1 MENRRT
7 TIALALIVLI
17 CFFLP
22 WVQVSCG
29 SSSSRL
35 TGVDLAH
42 DGHNSLWLI
51 PLLILI
57 ILLLAVARVWKER
70 VSALVPFI
78 GGVVT
83 SFLMNRE
90 RMRADD
96 TSGLVAVR
104 LTGWFWLGLATA
116 IGLVAVAAFR
126 FLKGSG
132 KTPNNTTQ

>member
-35 TGVDLAH
+35 TGVDLAR

-51 PLLILI
+51 PFLMLV

-104 LTGWFWLGLATA
+104 LTGWFWLGLVTA
-116 IGLVAVAAFR
+116 IGLIAVAAFR
-126 FLKGSG
+126 FLKGSE
-132 KTPNNTTQ
+132 KTS

>member
-7 TIALALIVLI
+7 TLTLALIVLI

-29 SSSSRL
+29 SSTSRL
-35 TGVDLAH
+35 TGVDLAR

-51 PLLILI
+51 PLLMLVV
-57 ILLLAVARVWKER
+57 LLVAVARSWKKQ
-70 VSALVPFI
+70 VAALVPFI
-78 GGVVT
+78 GGLVT
-83 SFLMNRE
+83 AFLMNRE

-116 IGLVAVAAFR
+116 IGLAGVAAFR
-126 FLKGSG
+126 FLKGSE
-132 KTPNNTTQ
+132 KTS

>member
-7 TIALALIVLI
+7 TISLALIVFI

-29 SSSSRL
+29 SSTSRL
-35 TGVDLAH
+35 TGVDLAR

-51 PLLILI
+51 PLLMLVILFV
-57 ILLLAVARVWKER
+57 AVTRAWQER
-70 VSALVPFI
+70 RQISALVPFI

-83 SFLMNRE
+83 TFLMNRE
-90 RMRADD
+90 RMRAND

-104 LTGWFWLGLATA
+104 LTGWFWLGLLTA
-116 IGLVAVAAFR
+116 IGIVGVAAFR
-126 FLKGSG
+126 FLKGSE
-132 KTPNNTTQ
+132 KTS

>member
-7 TIALALIVLI
+7 TITLALIVFI

-29 SSSSRL
+29 SSTSRL
-35 TGVDLAH
+35 TGVDLAR

-51 PLLILI
+51 PLLMLI
-57 ILLLAVARVWKER
+57 VLVVAVSRAWKER
-70 VSALVPFI
+70 RQISALVPFI

-83 SFLMNRE
+83 AFLMNRE

-104 LTGWFWLGLATA
+104 LTGWFWLGMVTA
-116 IGLVAVAAFR
+116 IGIVVVAAFR
-126 FLKGSG
+126 FLKGSE
-132 KTPNNTTQ
+132 KTP

>member
-1 MENRRT
+1 MENRRP

-35 TGVDLAH
+35 TGVDLAR

-51 PLLILI
+51 PFLMLV

-104 LTGWFWLGLATA
+104 LTGWFWLGLVTA

-126 FLKGSG
+126 FLKGSE
-132 KTPNNTTQ
+132 KTY

>member
-7 TIALALIVLI
+7 TITLALIVFI

-29 SSSSRL
+29 SSTSRL
-35 TGVDLAH
+35 TGVDLAR

-51 PLLILI
+51 PLLMLI
-57 ILLLAVARVWKER
+57 VLVVAVSRAWKER
-70 VSALVPFI
+70 RQISALVPFI

-83 SFLMNRE
+83 AFLMNRE
-90 RMRADD
+90 RMRADN

-104 LTGWFWLGLATA
+104 LTGWFWLGLVTA
-116 IGLVAVAAFR
+116 IGIVGVAAFR
-126 FLKGSG
+126 FLKGAD
-132 KTPNNTTQ
+132 KTS

>member
-7 TIALALIVLI
+7 TITLALIVLI

-35 TGVDLAH
+35 TGLDLAR

-51 PLLILI
+51 PLLMLV

-90 RMRADD
+90 RMRAND

-104 LTGWFWLGLATA
+104 LTGWFWLGLVTA
-116 IGLVAVAAFR
+116 IGLVAVGAFR

-132 KTPNNTTQ
+132 KKTS

>member
-29 SSSSRL
+29 SSTSRL
-35 TGVDLAH
+35 TGVDLAR

-51 PLLILI
+51 PLLMLV

-78 GGVVT
+78 GGLVT

-90 RMRADD
+90 RMRAND

-104 LTGWFWLGLATA
+104 LTGWFWLGLVTS

-126 FLKGSG
+126 FLKGSE
-132 KTPNNTTQ
+132 KTS

>member
-1 MENRRT
+1 MENRRP
-7 TIALALIVLI
+7 TIALALIVFI

-35 TGVDLAH
+35 TGVDLAR

-51 PLLILI
+51 PLLMVV

-90 RMRADD
+90 RMRAND

-104 LTGWFWLGLATA
+104 LTGWFWLGLVTA

-126 FLKGSG
+126 FLKGSE
-132 KTPNNTTQ
+132 KTS

>member
-7 TIALALIVLI
+7 TITLALIVLI

-22 WVQVSCG
+22 WIQVSCG

-35 TGVDLAH
+35 TAVDLAR

-51 PLLILI
+51 PLLMLV
-57 ILLLAVARVWKER
+57 ILLVAVARAWKER

-78 GGVVT
+78 GGLVT
-83 SFLMNRE
+83 TFLMNRE
-90 RMRADD
+90 RMRAED

-104 LTGWFWLGLATA
+104 LTGWFWLGLVTA
-116 IGLVAVAAFR
+116 IGLVGVAAFR
-126 FLKGSG
+126 FLKGSE
-132 KTPNNTTQ
+132 KTS

>member
-7 TIALALIVLI
+7 TITLALIVLI

-35 TGVDLAH
+35 TGVDLAR

-51 PLLILI
+51 PLLMLV
-57 ILLLAVARVWKER
+57 ILLVAVARAWRKR

-78 GGVVT
+78 GGLVT
-83 SFLMNRE
+83 TFLMNRE

-104 LTGWFWLGLATA
+104 LTGWFWLGLVTA
-116 IGLVAVAAFR
+116 IGLVGVAAFR
-126 FLKGSG
+126 FLKGSE
-132 KTPNNTTQ
+132 KTS

>member
-1 MENRRT
+1 MENRRI
-7 TIALALIVLI
+7 TITLALIVFI

-29 SSSSRL
+29 SSTSRL
-35 TGVDLAH
+35 TAVDLAR

-51 PLLILI
+51 PLLMLVV
-57 ILLLAVARVWKER
+57 LVVAVSRAWKER
-70 VSALVPFI
+70 RQISALVPFV

-83 SFLMNRE
+83 AFLMNRE

-104 LTGWFWLGLATA
+104 LTGWFWLGLVTA
-116 IGLVAVAAFR
+116 IGIVGVAAFR
-126 FLKGSG
+126 FLKGSD
-132 KTPNNTTQ
+132 KTS

>member
-29 SSSSRL
+29 SSTSRL
-35 TGVDLAH
+35 TGVDLAR

-51 PLLILI
+51 PLLMLV

-78 GGVVT
+78 GGLVT

-90 RMRADD
+90 RMRAND
-96 TSGLVAVR
+96 TSVLVAVR
-104 LTGWFWLGLATA
+104 LTGWFWLGLVTA

-126 FLKGSG
+126 FLKGSE
-132 KTPNNTTQ
+132 KTS

>member
-7 TIALALIVLI
+7 TITLALIVFI

-22 WVQVSCG
+22 WIQVSCG
-29 SSSSRL
+29 SSTSRL
-35 TGVDLAH
+35 TGVDLAR

-51 PLLILI
+51 PLLMLI
-57 ILLLAVARVWKER
+57 VLVVAVSRAWKER
-70 VSALVPFI
+70 RQISALVPFI

-83 SFLMNRE
+83 AFLMNRE

-104 LTGWFWLGLATA
+104 LTGWFWLGLVTT
-116 IGLVAVAAFR
+116 IGIVGVAAFR
-126 FLKGSG
+126 FLKGSD
-132 KTPNNTTQ
+132 KTS

>member
-7 TIALALIVLI
+7 TITLALIVLI

-29 SSSSRL
+29 SSTSRL
-35 TGVDLAH
+35 TGVDLAR

-51 PLLILI
+51 PLLMLV
-57 ILLLAVARVWKER
+57 ILLVAVARAWKNR
-70 VSALVPFI
+70 VSALVPFM
-78 GGVVT
+78 GGLVT
-83 SFLMNRE
+83 AFLMNRE

-104 LTGWFWLGLATA
+104 LTGWFWFGLVTA
-116 IGLVAVAAFR
+116 IGLVGVAAFC
-126 FLKGSG
+126 FLKGSE
-132 KTPNNTTQ
+132 KPS

>member
-7 TIALALIVLI
+7 TITLALIVLI

-22 WVQVSCG
+22 WIQVSCG

-35 TGVDLAH
+35 TAVDLAR
-42 DGHNSLWLI
+42 DGHSSLWLI
-51 PLLILI
+51 PLLMLV
-57 ILLLAVARVWKER
+57 ILLVAIGRIWKER

-78 GGVVT
+78 GGLVT
-83 SFLMNRE
+83 SYLMNRE

-104 LTGWFWLGLATA
+104 LTGWFWLGLVTA
-116 IGLVAVAAFR
+116 IGLVGIAAFR
-126 FLKGSG
+126 FLKGSE
-132 KTPNNTTQ
+132 KTS

>member
-7 TIALALIVLI
+7 TITLALIVFI

-29 SSSSRL
+29 SSTSRL
-35 TGVDLAH
+35 TGVDLAR

-51 PLLILI
+51 PLLMLVV
-57 ILLLAVARVWKER
+57 LVVAVSRAWKER
-70 VSALVPFI
+70 RQISALVPFI
-78 GGVVT
+78 AGVVT
-83 SFLMNRE
+83 AFLMNRE

-104 LTGWFWLGLATA
+104 LTGWFWLGLVTA
-116 IGLVAVAAFR
+116 IGIVGAAAFR
-126 FLKGSG
+126 FLKGSE
-132 KTPNNTTQ
+132 KTT

>member
-35 TGVDLAH
+35 TGVDLAR

-51 PLLILI
+51 PLLMLI

-70 VSALVPFI
+70 VSALLPFI
-78 GGVVT
+78 GGLVT

-90 RMRADD
+90 RMRAND

-104 LTGWFWLGLATA
+104 LTGWFWLGLVTA

-126 FLKGSG
+126 FLKGSE
-132 KTPNNTTQ
+132 KTS

>member
-1 MENRRT
+1 MKNRRT
-7 TIALALIVLI
+7 TISLALVVLI

-35 TGVDLAH
+35 TGVDLAR

-51 PLLILI
+51 PLLMLA
-57 ILLLAVARVWKER
+57 ILLVALARVWKER

-90 RMRADD
+90 RMRAND
-96 TSGLVAVR
+96 TSSLVAVR
-104 LTGWFWLGLATA
+104 LTGWFWLCLVTA

-126 FLKGSG
+126 FLKGSE
-132 KTPNNTTQ
+132 KAS